1 MEVQCT
7 VVVLVFAV
15 EQFVD
20 LLFVVVLGHIG
31 FIFITRVPVTF
42 GEKLLS
48 WFVLKTLADVVFP
61 LGF

>member
-20 LLFVVVLGHIG
+20 LLFVVVLGHIS
-31 FIFITRVPVTF
+31 FFLITRVPVTF

-48 WFVLKTLADVVFP
+48 RFVLKTLADVVFP